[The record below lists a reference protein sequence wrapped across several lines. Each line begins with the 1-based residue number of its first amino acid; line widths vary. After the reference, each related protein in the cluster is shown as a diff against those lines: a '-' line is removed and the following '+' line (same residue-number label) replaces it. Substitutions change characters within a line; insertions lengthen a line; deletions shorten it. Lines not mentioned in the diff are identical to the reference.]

1 MKKFALLA
9 ILVSSLTAC
18 GTTDVYERR
27 AEADRAQRTRD
38 AEQAVSRAPVWM
50 TKLPESRD
58 AVYAN
63 GTAVSNDMAMAEE
76 KARLIALAKICVAAG
91 GSVDQQSRV
100 YQTDTEE
107 TSTERSETA
116 IQSRC
121 RTVDVTGSEV
131 REIQRVAEGSRIR
144 AYVLVALPTGEAN
157 PLVRARDQRDARRD
171 TEQRAKQA
179 FERLN

>member
-1 MKKFALLA
+1 MQKFAMLA
-9 ILVSSLTAC
+9 LSVSILSAC

-27 AEADRAQRTRD
+27 VQADQTQKTREVERAV
-38 AEQAVSRAPVWM
+38 AQAPSWM
-50 TKLPESRD
+50 SKLPESAD

-63 GTAVSNDMAMAEE
+63 GTASSGDMAMAEE

-100 YQTDTEE
+100 YQMDTENSSSE
-107 TSTERSETA
+107 QSETA

-131 REIQRVAEGSRIR
+131 REIRRVAEGARYR
-144 AYVLVALPTGEAN
+144 AYVLMALPIGKAN
-157 PLVRARDQRDARRD
+157 SLVQARDQRDARR
-171 TEQRAKQA
+171 TVEQRANDA
-179 FERLN
+179 FKRID